1 MWEVI
6 FSLSHP
12 KSSHPKLHFVGS
24 SGQSIAPCYALYS
37 FHYFCAS
44 PQDTAPS
51 ENGQDYDAF
60 SCSFLIAFPQRCHHA
75 GCRSSSVLWP
85 SHWSQLCLT
94 QMVASASPCRGSAA
108 AAFISSAPSKR
119 SSETK
124 IQAVVTSV
132 DVTVEGVEHLIF
144 LNIFLCF
151 IYLNTKA
158 ALQTMSGLI

>member
-1 MWEVI
+1 M
-6 FSLSHP
+6 LAAGP
-12 KSSHPKLHFVGS
+12 ALCC
-24 SGQSIAPCYALYS
+24 GQATG
-37 FHYFCAS
+37 AS
-44 PQDTAPS
+44 CVS
-51 ENGQDYDAF
+51 
-60 SCSFLIAFPQRCHHA
+60 
-75 GCRSSSVLWP
+75 
-85 SHWSQLCLT
+85 
-94 QMVASASPCRGSAA
+94 ASASPYRGSAA